1 MDSCERCTQL
11 LSARLDGELT
21 ARETRELEAHLA
33 SCPEC
38 RALAEELEAIHAAFP
53 RLEEIPAPEGFAQ
66 GVMERIREEA
76 GPKVIPL
83 FRRPQFR
90 ALAGLAACAAL
101 CLGLYRAGMPGLPKL
116 AAGEQESLAAASQT
130 VEAECAEEKSLL
142 AETPACYTARDMSGG
157 TDDLDGAVAPP
168 YDPAEEKD
176 ALVQSDFALYAVTAA
191 AGETAPKEK
200 AAPEEQAAPAHYAFS
215 NDQYLR
221 VSWREELDTTTAV
234 ILGSTEELTDYLARF
249 PDDDLSA
256 LTAAY
261 DGDYFETGRLLALT
275 VTEPSGSIRHTLAFQ
290 GLLWDQVTVERQVP
304 EVGTCDLAAW
314 LILAEVEPPF
324 NSGHTLKVVL
334 EP

>member
-1 MDSCERCTQL
+1 MESCERCTQL

-21 ARETRELEAHLA
+21 AREARELEAHLA

-116 AAGEQESLAAASQT
+116 AAGEQESMTVASYTAAEAAEEK
-130 VEAECAEEKSLL
+130 VEAPQYSIARDMDMDGATDDRKGAVTPPYDPAVGVDAFSQYTMNAAEEKSLS
-142 AETPACYTARDMSGG
+142 EG
-157 TDDLDGAVAPP
+157 
-168 YDPAEEKD
+168 
-176 ALVQSDFALYAVTAA
+176 
-191 AGETAPKEK
+191 
-200 AAPEEQAAPAHYAFS
+200 QAAPAHYAFS

-221 VSWREELDTTTAV
+221 VSWREGLDGSTAV
-234 ILGSTEELTDYLARF
+234 ILGSTEELTDYLRLHHCPGLTVLVKTPDNQRALDAVAPF
-249 PDDDLSA
+249 TADYPIPDDGVRYWLCRDGACLQPTDHLPLEA
-256 LTAAY
+256 L
-261 DGDYFETGRLLALT
+261 E
-275 VTEPSGSIRHTLAFQ
+275 ES
-290 GLLWDQVTVERQVP
+290 
-304 EVGTCDLAAW
+304 
-314 LILAEVEPPF
+314 
-324 NSGHTLKVVL
+324 
-334 EP
+334 

>member
-21 ARETRELEAHLA
+21 AREAQELEAHLA
-33 SCPEC
+33 RCPQC
-38 RALAEELEAIHAAFP
+38 RELAEELEAIHAAFP

-66 GVMERIREEA
+66 GVMERVREQA

-83 FRRPQFR
+83 FRRPQLR

-101 CLGLYRAGMPGLPKL
+101 CLGLYRAGLPALPKL
-116 AAGEQESLAAASQT
+116 AAGEQESMNMASYAAAET
-130 VEAECAEEKSLL
+130 AEEKVEAPQYSI
-142 AETPACYTARDMSGG
+142 ARDM
-157 TDDLDGAVAPP
+157 DMDGAADDHKGAVTPP
-168 YDPAEEKD
+168 YDPAEGVDVLPQD
-176 ALVQSDFALYAVTAA
+176 ALPQDAFVQYTMNAA
-191 AGETAPKEK
+191 AAEAR
-200 AAPEEQAAPAHYAFS
+200 PEDVAAPARYAFS

-221 VSWREELDTTTAV
+221 VTWREELEGSDAV

-261 DGDYFETGRLLALT
+261 DGDYFETGRLLALV
-275 VTEPSGSIRHTLAFQ
+275 VTEPSGSIGHTLAFQ
-290 GLLWDQVTVERQVP
+290 GLLWDRVTVERQVP

-314 LILAEVEPPF
+314 LILAEVDTAF
-324 NSGHTLKVVL
+324 DSGHTLKVIL

>member
-21 ARETRELEAHLA
+21 AREARELEAHLA

-116 AAGEQESLAAASQT
+116 AAGEQESMTVASYAAAEAAEEK
-130 VEAECAEEKSLL
+130 VEAPQYSIARDMDMDGATDDRKGAVTPPYDPAVGVDAFSQYTMNAAEEKSLS
-142 AETPACYTARDMSGG
+142 EG
-157 TDDLDGAVAPP
+157 
-168 YDPAEEKD
+168 
-176 ALVQSDFALYAVTAA
+176 
-191 AGETAPKEK
+191 
-200 AAPEEQAAPAHYAFS
+200 QAAPAHYAFS

-221 VSWREELDTTTAV
+221 VSWREGLDTTTAV

-261 DGDYFETGRLLALT
+261 DGDYFEAGRLLALT